1 MMITKLCHIIAD
13 FFIKEKIISEEQRDV
28 YEYGLELCVSTL
40 IGVII
45 TVVIGLLFNRFFETL
60 TFYIVFCFT
69 RLFCGGF
76 HAKCYLTCKITFV
89 CILILVLLSDCL
101 LSGIQDY
108 FWIILYLFSLIVV
121 CSFAPVE
128 NPNKLLSAQEKKRSK
143 IISIV
148 EMTVWL
154 AVMGIMYI
162 LHSNL
167 YHIVALTLFFVAA
180 LMLLGLFCGRRDKK

>member
-40 IGVII
+40 LGVII

-76 HAKCYLTCKITFV
+76 HAKCY
-89 CILILVLLSDCL
+89 SR
-101 LSGIQDY
+101 GI
-108 FWIILYLFSLIVV
+108 
-121 CSFAPVE
+121 
-128 NPNKLLSAQEKKRSK
+128 R
-143 IISIV
+143 
-148 EMTVWL
+148 
-154 AVMGIMYI
+154 
-162 LHSNL
+162 
-167 YHIVALTLFFVAA
+167 
-180 LMLLGLFCGRRDKK
+180 